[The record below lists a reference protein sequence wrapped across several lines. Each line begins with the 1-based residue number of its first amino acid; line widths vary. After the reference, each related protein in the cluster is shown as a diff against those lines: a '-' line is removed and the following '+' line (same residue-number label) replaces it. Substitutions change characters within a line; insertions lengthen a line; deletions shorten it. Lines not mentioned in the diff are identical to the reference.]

1 MNFRN
6 ILNWKCSIQIKGIDS
21 VITEYLKVSIFI
33 NLHRNSIVL
42 RLIIKIIVFI
52 LLHIYFYKLLLIKL
66 IIYVLKFGAIY

>member
-6 ILNWKCSIQIKGIDS
+6 ILNWKCSIQIKRIDS

-52 LLHIYFYKLLLIKL
+52 LLHIYFYKLLIIKL